1 MSGERAAL
9 ESGLSGQY
17 VLERELGHG
26 GMATVYLAR
35 DLKHKRPVA
44 LKVLRSEIA
53 ATLGPDRFRREIET
67 AARLQHPHILSVHDS
82 GESGGCLWFTS
93 HPPVRRRRPG
103 SPR

>member
-1 MSGERAAL
+1 VSGERAAL

-17 VLERELGHG
+17 VLEQELGHG

-53 ATLGPDRFRREIET
+53 ATLGAAIPARDRDRRPP
-67 AARLQHPHILSVHDS
+67 AASPHPH
-82 GESGGCLWFTS
+82 GARFW
-93 HPPVRRRRPG
+93 
-103 SPR
+103 